1 MNSVSKLKCERIDS
15 KSVLKALTVSL
26 FTLCVR
32 MCLPTLSRSFVNCF
46 IEVGIVVRIEYYLQ
60 AVFGSF
66 TVLVRGGLSSPNLS
80 LKAGAS

>member
-15 KSVLKALTVSL
+15 KSVLKAHIVSS

-46 IEVGIVVRIEYYLQ
+46 IEVGIVVRI
-60 AVFGSF
+60 
-66 TVLVRGGLSSPNLS
+66 GLWL
-80 LKAGAS
+80 LTELFIIYDLMF

>member
-15 KSVLKALTVSL
+15 KSVLKALIVSS

-46 IEVGIVVRIEYYLQ
+46 IEVGIVVRIGLWLLTELFIIYDLMSSCRMLHQ
-60 AVFGSF
+60 A
-66 TVLVRGGLSSPNLS
+66 
-80 LKAGAS
+80 